1 MLTSSVLVD
10 FFAHLGLLLTGAGR
24 TAHDAADAVKHEW
37 NCVLV
42 FLVLV
47 GLFTHLGLLL
57 TGAGRTAH
65 EAAETVKQEGQG
77 AADAVKQGGQE
88 AGSLV
93 KKAGEALEE
102 GFVAA
107 VQAPRH
113 LAEAVKH
120 RVIMS

>member
-1 MLTSSVLVD
+1 MLVCLVLGD
-10 FFAHLGLLLTGAGR
+10 FLAHLGVLL
-24 TAHDAADAVKHEW
+24 V
-37 NCVLV
+37 
-42 FLVLV
+42 
-47 GLFTHLGLLL
+47 
-57 TGAGRTAH
+57 GAGRTAH
-65 EAAETVKQEGQG
+65 EAADTVKQGGQE

-88 AGSLV
+88 AGRLV

>member
-1 MLTSSVLVD
+1 ML
-10 FFAHLGLLLTGAGR
+10 HE
-24 TAHDAADAVKHEW
+24 AADAVKHEW
-37 NCVLV
+37 NCMLIS
-42 FLVLV
+42 LVLV
-47 GLFTHLGLLL
+47 DLFADLGLLL
-57 TGAGRTAH
+57 AGAGRTAH
-65 EAAETVKQEGQG
+65 E

-88 AGSLV
+88 ASSLA

-120 RVIMS
+120 QVIMS